1 MKKKYQAP
9 EVKVVSVRTDMLLGT
24 GSPGSPVTTVNSN
37 VFSKSTPQA
46 GGPSVKARARSW
58 DDDWFSWDED

>member
-24 GSPGSPVTTVNSN
+24 GSPVTTIKSD
-37 VFSKSTPQA
+37 VFNSTPQA
-46 GGPSVKARARSW
+46 GNSEIKARARSW
-58 DDDWFSWDED
+58 DDDWFSWDDDE

>member
-24 GSPGSPVTTVNSN
+24 GSPVTTVNSN

-46 GGPSVKARARSW
+46 GGPSVPARARSW
-58 DDDWFSWDED
+58 DDDWFSWGDDDE

>member
-24 GSPGSPVTTVNSN
+24 GSPVTTVNSN
-37 VFSKSTPQA
+37 VFSNSTPQA
-46 GGPSVKARARSW
+46 GNSEIKARARSW
-58 DDDWFSWDED
+58 DDDWFSWDDD

>member
-24 GSPGSPVTTVNSN
+24 GSLVTTVNSN
-37 VFSKSTPQA
+37 VFSNSTPQA
-46 GGPSVKARARSW
+46 GGPSVPGRARSW
-58 DDDWFSWDED
+58 DDDWFSWVED

>member
-24 GSPGSPVTTVNSN
+24 GSPVTTVNSN
-37 VFSKSTPQA
+37 VFSNSTPQA
-46 GGPSVKARARSW
+46 GGPSVPARARSW

>member
-24 GSPGSPVTTVNSN
+24 GSPVKSLGGN
-37 VFSKSTPQA
+37 VFGGKPQA
-46 GGPSVKARARSW
+46 GTSEITARARSR
-58 DDDWFSWDED
+58 DDDWFSWGDDDE

>member
-24 GSPGSPVTTVNSN
+24 GSIVTTVKGN
-37 VFSKSTPQA
+37 VFTSTPQA
-46 GGPSVKARARSW
+46 GGPSVPARARSW

>member
-24 GSPGSPVTTVNSN
+24 GSLVTTVNGN
-37 VFSKSTPQA
+37 VFSNSTPKA

-58 DDDWFSWDED
+58 DDDWFSWGDDDE

>member
-24 GSPGSPVTTVNSN
+24 GSPVATVNSN
-37 VFSKSTPQA
+37 VFNSTPKA
-46 GGPSVKARARSW
+46 GTSEIKARARSW
-58 DDDWFSWDED
+58 DDDWFSWDDDE

>member
-24 GSPGSPVTTVNSN
+24 GSLVTTVNGN
-37 VFSKSTPQA
+37 VFSNSTPQA
-46 GGPSVKARARSW
+46 GNSEIKARARSW
-58 DDDWFSWDED
+58 DDDWFSWDEE

>member
-24 GSPGSPVTTVNSN
+24 GSPVTTVNGN
-37 VFSKSTPQA
+37 VFSNSTPQA
-46 GGPSVKARARSW
+46 GNSEIKARARSW
-58 DDDWFSWDED
+58 DDDWFSWDEE

>member
-24 GSPGSPVTTVNSN
+24 GSLVTTVNGN
-37 VFSKSTPQA
+37 VFSNSTPQA
-46 GGPSVKARARSW
+46 GNSEIKARARSW
-58 DDDWFSWDED
+58 DDDWFSWGDDDE

>member
-24 GSPGSPVTTVNSN
+24 GSPGSPVTTVQGN
-37 VFSKSTPQA
+37 VFSNSTPPA
-46 GGPSVKARARSW
+46 GTSVPARARSW

>member
-24 GSPGSPVTTVNSN
+24 GSHVSTVNGN
-37 VFSKSTPQA
+37 VFNSTPQA

-58 DDDWFSWDED
+58 DDDWFSWGDDDE

>member
-24 GSPGSPVTTVNSN
+24 GSPVKSYSGNA
-37 VFSKSTPQA
+37 FSGYPQA
-46 GGPSVKARARSW
+46 GTSDIKARARSW
-58 DDDWFSWDED
+58 DDDWFSWGDDDE

>member
-9 EVKVVSVRTDMLLGT
+9 EVKVVSVRTYLLLGT
-24 GSPGSPVTTVNSN
+24 GSHVSTVNGN
-37 VFSKSTPQA
+37 VFSNSTPQA

-58 DDDWFSWDED
+58 DDDWFSWDDD

>member
-24 GSPGSPVTTVNSN
+24 GSLVTTVNGN
-37 VFSKSTPQA
+37 VFSNSTPQA
-46 GGPSVKARARSW
+46 GNSEIKARARSW

>member
-24 GSPGSPVTTVNSN
+24 GSPV
-37 VFSKSTPQA
+37 KSYSGNAFTGNPTA
-46 GGPSVKARARSW
+46 APSGTKARARSW
-58 DDDWFSWDED
+58 DDDWFSWGDDDE